1 MAISTRI
8 KEAINSGLS
17 GLNLELETLTSK
29 KNELERINRLEK
41 KGQFKD
47 AIYEPCQNMVN
58 FDASKIIDAYSK
70 NIAEIANLNDPIGNK
85 VGYDPTNTFFNAPD
99 AEILYLMVR
108 AHQPKRIIEIGCG
121 SSTRISRRAISDGG
135 FACQLVAI
143 DPQPRNE
150 ISDLVDVVIRKRLEE
165 VDDLSIFQT
174 LTAGDILFIDSS
186 HECRIGNDVA
196 QIFCRIIPALAPGV
210 IVHVHDIFLPYE
222 YPVDWALSEWYWG
235 EQYLLQM
242 LLASNAYE
250 VLWPGHYVQKTR
262 PELSKDLPFM
272 SNGRAQ
278 SFWFRR

>member
-17 GLNLELETLTSK
+17 GLNLELETLTRK

-41 KGQFKD
+41 KSHFKD
-47 AIYEPCQNMVN
+47 AVYAPCQNMVE
-58 FDASKIIDAYSK
+58 FDARKIIDAYSH
-70 NIAEIANLNDPIGNK
+70 NVAEIATLNDPIGNK

-99 AEILYLMVR
+99 AEILYLMVKS
-108 AHQPKRIIEIGCG
+108 HQPKRIIEIGCG

-196 QIFCRIIPALAPGV
+196 QIFCRIIPALPPGV

-235 EQYLLQM
+235 EQYLLHM
-242 LLASNAYE
+242 LLISNAYE
-250 VLWPGHYVQKTR
+250 VLWPGHYVQKIR
-262 PELSKDLPFM
+262 PELAKDLPFM
-272 SNGRAQ
+272 SKGRAQ